1 MRLRWYAL
9 IVLVLVGLVPL
20 GVFGWM
26 ASARAK
32 ETAINEVRTG
42 TQRVADSVARRVKAH
57 IEAERLQLHTI
68 GSGILLSGRAPY
80 TQNAFEIQFPYLH
93 ELTVY
98 GPDGRPILGQG
109 TGQTDEDLRMVAERA
124 NAGHPAAGPVQRAS
138 ATSGGP
144 FAHTIALGE
153 PLVIAGERAGAVTA
167 RIDLVEIWQPISS
180 ANVGKR
186 GFVRLLAPDGT
197 LLAHGDPE
205 ERRETLTPRDNLDIV
220 KRARSGETITN
231 SQGEEEFAAV
241 ADVGDRQWVVVVE
254 QPVAEALGSVHA
266 MQRQLLFLAV
276 GGLLLAAGAAWL
288 AGRKAVRAIESV
300 ESHTRVLASG
310 DLEAVFKPG
319 SGIAEIDSLGG
330 RINDMAASLN
340 RLNNEAKAKERM
352 NTFGRV
358 AAGLAHDLRIPLE
371 HVRDA
376 CEGLAA
382 NRDDEAFWED
392 FENCRRV
399 ELPKLR
405 AFIEDLHRLSI
416 RDADKLSPHSLDAT
430 HLLQEVAEEL
440 RISPKFNNISFAVDS
455 KAGAMVADERLLHRA
470 IFNLGKNA
478 AEACAGN
485 GRPEKEVRFEAEEDA
500 AGTIIRVRDTGYGM
514 TPEVLER
521 IMTGDFHST
530 KRTNGIG
537 LGFGV
542 ARHVAQVHGGRLEA
556 TSQVGAGTTFTLLVP
571 RHENH
576 IVDEDSQQAR

>member
-1 MRLRWYAL
+1 VRLRWYAL
-9 IVLVLVGLVPL
+9 ILLVGVGLVPL
-20 GVFGWM
+20 GVFGLL
-26 ASARAK
+26 ASTRAK
-32 ETAINEVRTG
+32 ETAISEVRTG
-42 TQRVADSVARRVKAH
+42 TQRVAEGVARRVQAH

-68 GSGILLSGRAPY
+68 GAGILLSGRAGY

-98 GPDGRPILGQG
+98 GADGRPIVGQG
-109 TGQTDEDLRMVAERA
+109 TPQADEDLRMVAARA
-124 NAGHPAAGPVQRAS
+124 IAGTPAAGPVRRAS

-153 PLVIAGERAGAVTA
+153 PLVIAGEKAGAVVA
-167 RIDLVEIWQPISS
+167 RVDLVDIWQPINS
-180 ANVGKR
+180 ARVGKR
-186 GFVRLLAPDGT
+186 GFVRLLAKDGT

-205 ERRETLTPRDNLDIV
+205 ERREKLSPRDNLELAA
-220 KRARSGETITN
+220 RARAGETVAN

-241 ADVGDRQWVVVVE
+241 ADVGDRGWVVVVE

-266 MQRQLLFLAV
+266 MQRELGLLAI
-276 GGLLLAAGAAWL
+276 GGLLLAGAAAWF

-300 ESHTRVLASG
+300 EAHTRVLASG

-319 SGIAEIDSLGG
+319 SGIAEIDTLGA
-330 RINDMAASLN
+330 RINDMAASLD
-340 RLNNEAKAKERM
+340 RMNNEAKAKERM

-382 NRDDEAFWED
+382 NREDDIFWED

-416 RDADKLSPHSLDAT
+416 RDADKLSPHSFDAT
-430 HLLQEVAEEL
+430 HLLREVAEEL

-455 KAGAMVADERLLHRA
+455 KAGEMVADERLLHRA

-485 GRPEKEVRFEAEEDA
+485 GRPDKEVRFEAEEEQ
-500 AGTIIRVRDTGYGM
+500 GGVLIRVRDTGYGM
-514 TPEVLER
+514 SPEVLER

-556 TSQVGAGTTFTLLVP
+556 TSKVGAGTTFTLLVP
-571 RHENH
+571 RRAQETAE
-576 IVDEDSQQAR
+576 EDSQQAR

>member
-9 IVLVLVGLVPL
+9 ILLLLVGLVPL
-20 GVFGWM
+20 GVFGWL
-26 ASARAK
+26 ASSRA
-32 ETAINEVRTG
+32 ERTAIAEVRTG
-42 TQRVADSVARRVKAH
+42 TQRVADSVAKRVLAH

-68 GSGILLSGRAPY
+68 GAAILLSGRPEY

-93 ELTVY
+93 DLTVY
-98 GPDGRPILGQG
+98 GADGKPILHQDSGG
-109 TGQTDEDLRMVAERA
+109 ADEDLRMVAERA
-124 NAGHPAAGPVQRAS
+124 IAGHPASGPVQRAS

-153 PLVIAGERAGAVTA
+153 PLIVAGEQAGAVTA
-167 RIDLVEIWQPISS
+167 RLDLVEIWQPISS
-180 ANVGKR
+180 AKVGKN
-186 GFVRLLAPDGT
+186 GFVRLLDPKGT

-205 ERRETLTPRDNLDIV
+205 ERREKLAPDANLAIV
-220 KRARSGETITN
+220 SRARAGETVTN
-231 SQGEEEFAAV
+231 SQGDEEFAAV
-241 ADVGDRQWVVVVE
+241 AEVGDRGWLVVVE
-254 QPVAEALGSVHA
+254 QPVAEALGSVRA
-266 MQRQLLFLAV
+266 MRTELLFLAA
-276 GGLLLAAGAAWL
+276 GGLLLAAGAAWF

-300 ESHTRVLASG
+300 ESHTRVLAAG
-310 DLEAVFKPG
+310 NLDAVFKPS
-319 SGIAEIDSLGG
+319 SGIAEIDNLGV
-330 RINDMAASLN
+330 RINDMAASLD

-382 NRDDEAFWED
+382 NKDDPAFWED
-392 FENCRRV
+392 FEFCRST

-416 RDADKLSPHSLDAT
+416 QDAGKLSPRTLDAT
-430 HLLQEVAEEL
+430 DLLEDVAHQL
-440 RISPKFNNISFAVDS
+440 RGTPKFNNISFAVDS
-455 KAGAMVADERLLHRA
+455 KAGEMVADERLLQRA

-485 GRPEKEVRFEAEEDA
+485 GRPDKEVVFEAEERPDCVE
-500 AGTIIRVRDTGYGM
+500 IRVRDTGYGM
-514 TPEVLER
+514 TPEVLDR

-542 ARHVAQVHGGRLEA
+542 ARHVAQVHGGLLQA
-556 TSQVGAGTTFTLLVP
+556 TSKVGVGTTFTLRVP
-571 RHENH
+571 RPTQ
-576 IVDEDSQQAR
+576 DSTPEDSQQAR